1 VRIQPREAEVLDPTQ
16 RSGGQRVDG
25 VVRCRLPP
33 RHLLEERPHLRPVH
47 ADDSSRERLRWR
59 TVLPLAKHTLDLL
72 ALGAAAGAAVAL
84 LLALAA
90 HLRVARLRRG
100 LRTLEGPEGPQS
112 VLEAI
117 GATRRDTAELRQR
130 IEAARTELD
139 GARADLADAL
149 RHVAVVRYDAFG
161 DMGGRLSFTAA
172 LLDDAGDG
180 LVLTSIHGRSEARTY
195 AKGIK
200 GGKSEQS
207 LSPEEEQSIELAL
220 RGPGSRGSGVRG
232 SGARGTARG

>member
-1 VRIQPREAEVLDPTQ
+1 
-16 RSGGQRVDG
+16 
-25 VVRCRLPP
+25 
-33 RHLLEERPHLRPVH
+33 
-47 ADDSSRERLRWR
+47 
-59 TVLPLAKHTLDLL
+59 VLPLAKHTADLV

-90 HLRVARLRRG
+90 HVRVSRLRRG
-100 LRTLEGPEGPQS
+100 FRALEGPNGPES

-117 GATRRDTAELRQR
+117 AGTRRETTELRQQVS
-130 IEAARTELD
+130 AAHQELAR
-139 GARADLADAL
+139 ARADLADAL

-207 LSPEEEQSIELAL
+207 LSPEEEQSIELAMK
-220 RGPGSRGSGVRG
+220 GPGR
-232 SGARGTARG
+232 

>member
-1 VRIQPREAEVLDPTQ
+1 
-16 RSGGQRVDG
+16 
-25 VVRCRLPP
+25 
-33 RHLLEERPHLRPVH
+33 
-47 ADDSSRERLRWR
+47 
-59 TVLPLAKHTLDLL
+59 VLPLAKHTLDVL

-90 HLRVARLRRG
+90 HLRVGALRRG
-100 LRTLEGPEGPQS
+100 LRVLDGPDGQES

-117 GATRRDTAELRQR
+117 NVGRRETADLRRQ
-130 IEAARTELD
+130 LD
-139 GARADLADAL
+139 GARAELERARAEVADAL

-195 AKGIK
+195 AKGVK
-200 GGKSEQS
+200 GGNSDQS
-207 LSPEEEQSIELAL
+207 LSPEESQAIELAL
-220 RGPGSRGSGVRG
+220 RGSAAR
-232 SGARGTARG
+232 GARR

>member
-1 VRIQPREAEVLDPTQ
+1 
-16 RSGGQRVDG
+16 
-25 VVRCRLPP
+25 
-33 RHLLEERPHLRPVH
+33 
-47 ADDSSRERLRWR
+47 
-59 TVLPLAKHTLDLL
+59 VLPLAKHTLDLL
-72 ALGAAAGAAVAL
+72 ALGAAAGAALAV

-90 HLRVARLRRG
+90 HARVARLRRG
-100 LRTLEGPEGPQS
+100 FRALEGADGPQS

-117 GATRRDTAELRQR
+117 SSTRRETADLRRQ
-130 IEAARTELD
+130 IMSARQELD

-200 GGKSEQS
+200 AGKSEQS

-220 RGPGSRGSGVRG
+220 KGPGR
-232 SGARGTARG
+232 

>member
-1 VRIQPREAEVLDPTQ
+1 M
-16 RSGGQRVDG
+16 
-25 VVRCRLPP
+25 
-33 RHLLEERPHLRPVH
+33 
-47 ADDSSRERLRWR
+47 
-59 TVLPLAKHTLDLL
+59 LPLAKHTADLV
-72 ALGAAAGAAVAL
+72 ALGAAVGAAVAL

-90 HLRVARLRRG
+90 HVRVSRLRHGFRA
-100 LRTLEGPEGPQS
+100 LEGPNGPES

-117 GATRRDTAELRQR
+117 AGTRRETTELRQQVS
-130 IEAARTELD
+130 AAHQELAR
-139 GARADLADAL
+139 ARADLADAL

-195 AKGIK
+195 AKGVK

-220 RGPGSRGSGVRG
+220 KGPGR
-232 SGARGTARG
+232 